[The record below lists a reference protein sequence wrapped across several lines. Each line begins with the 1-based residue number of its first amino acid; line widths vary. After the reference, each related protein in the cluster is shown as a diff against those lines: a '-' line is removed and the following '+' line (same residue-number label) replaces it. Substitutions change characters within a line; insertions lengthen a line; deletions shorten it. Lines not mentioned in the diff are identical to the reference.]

1 MARISR
7 FVAVITLSASAL
19 ALALP
24 LVVPPGTA
32 AAASPGTYVVK
43 NGDSLFGIATKLE
56 VSLTALLNANGL
68 AITSTI
74 LPGQQLQVPGAAVP
88 ATPAAPATGGTYV
101 VKAGDSLG
109 RIASKHQV
117 ALTALLSVNGM
128 TAGSLILPGQTI
140 SLPVGAVLQG
150 SSAPAPAAPATG
162 GTYVVTV
169 GDSLGRIASK
179 HQVALT
185 ALLSVNGMTTGSL
198 ILPGQTISLP
208 AGAVVAAP
216 AAPAAPAT
224 PSAPAAG
231 GSYIIQAGD
240 SLARIASR
248 HGVTL
253 TALLQV
259 NGMTAGSLIL
269 PGQTISLPSGA
280 RLSTPNAG
288 SSPAPAAGSPIG
300 IVVSYAMAQQG
311 KPYQFFTAGPDTF
324 DCSGLTKAAYAQI
337 GVSLIH
343 QSASQARQGRAVDFV
358 NEPIQAGDLI
368 FLITRNNEVI
378 NHVGMAINSTQWIH
392 APAPGQPVRV
402 GPIPSRTI
410 IVAVRRFV

>member
-7 FVAVITLSASAL
+7 FVAVVTLSASAL
-19 ALALP
+19 ALP
-24 LVVPPGTA
+24 LIVPVGSA
-32 AAASPGTYVVK
+32 AAASPSTYVVK
-43 NGDSLFGIATKLE
+43 NGDSLFGIATKLQ
-56 VSLTALLNANGL
+56 VTLTALLNANGL
-68 AITSTI
+68 TISSTI
-74 LPGQQLQVPGAAVP
+74 LPGQQLQVPGAGAP
-88 ATPAAPATGGTYV
+88 ATPTAPVTGGTYV

-117 ALTALLSVNGM
+117 SLTALLSVNGM
-128 TAGSLILPGQTI
+128 TTSSLILPGQTI
-140 SLPVGAVLQG
+140 SLPAGAVVA
-150 SSAPAPAAPATG
+150 APASPATPAAPAAG
-162 GTYVVTV
+162 GSYVVKA

-179 HQVALT
+179 HRVSLT
-185 ALLSVNGMTTGSL
+185 ALLSVNGMTTSSL

-216 AAPAAPAT
+216 AAPATPAAPT
-224 PSAPAAG
+224 AG

-253 TALLQV
+253 PALLQV
-259 NGMTAGSLIL
+259 NGMTTSSLIL

-288 SSPAPAAGSPIG
+288 SSPAPAAGSPID
-300 IVVSYAMAQQG
+300 IVVSFALAQQG
-311 KPYQFFTAGPDTF
+311 KPYRFFTAGPDTF

-358 NEPIQAGDLI
+358 NEPIKAGDLI